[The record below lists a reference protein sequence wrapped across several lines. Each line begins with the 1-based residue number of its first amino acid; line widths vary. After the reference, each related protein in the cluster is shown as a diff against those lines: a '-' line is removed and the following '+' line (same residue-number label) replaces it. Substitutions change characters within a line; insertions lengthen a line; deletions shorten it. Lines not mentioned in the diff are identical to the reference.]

1 MGYAGCRQVEKN
13 RLEEHTKAINIVKH
27 RPNVSNFLVSSHS
40 LMVDGGTCSVEKQ
53 LGIILQFK
61 EAPTPY
67 MSCDATDFSCSMTL
81 RDD

>member
-1 MGYAGCRQVEKN
+1 
-13 RLEEHTKAINIVKH
+13 
-27 RPNVSNFLVSSHS
+27 
-40 LMVDGGTCSVEKQ
+40 MVDGGTCSVEKQ